1 MRAQSAGKCIFEP
14 CHRCDSEGIL
24 LIQSDKLAHVME
36 ILLILQIKYLCNLI
50 VDYSRSTENLK
61 SLHED
66 VAAWIFL
73 REKSLRP
80 ELEARMR

>member
-1 MRAQSAGKCIFEP
+1 M
-14 CHRCDSEGIL
+14 
-24 LIQSDKLAHVME
+24 
-36 ILLILQIKYLCNLI
+36 LQIKYLCNPI
-50 VDYSRSTENLK
+50 VGQSSSTENLK

-80 ELEARMR
+80 ELEARMH